1 MKAPARRP
9 RIGITT
15 KQGGPATPAGALY
28 AKAVAAAGAEV
39 VWLEPDRVAG
49 TDPEK
54 ILREVDALVLS
65 GGVDVDP
72 RHYGED
78 VIDGARVEIDARRDA
93 AELPLIRAALEADV
107 PMLGICRGTQMIN
120 VAAGGSLH
128 QDLGL
133 IGLAPGTHHQREGGR
148 AEWDVAHPLRITSE
162 SRLATLLG
170 QSETEV
176 NSFHHQ
182 AVKDAAPG
190 FAVTAR
196 GSDGTIEAIEH
207 PRKRF
212 VVAVQWH
219 PERMVERHPAQRRL
233 FEALVAAARSA
244 ATPDRTAKPA
254 RAAKSARASKP
265 ARTAKPVRA
274 RKSARRSRR

>member
-1 MKAPARRP
+1 MKASRRP
-9 RIGITT
+9 RVGITI
-15 KQGGPATPAGALY
+15 KQGGSATPAGALY
-28 AKAVAAAGAEV
+28 AKAVDAAGAEV
-39 VWLEPDRVAG
+39 VWLEPDMVAG
-49 TDPEK
+49 TDPQE
-54 ILREVDALVLS
+54 ILRDVDALVLS

-93 AELPLIRAALEADV
+93 AELPLIRAALSKDV
-107 PMLGICRGTQMIN
+107 PILGICRGTQLIN

-133 IGLAPGTHHQREGGR
+133 IGLAPGIHQQREGGR
-148 AEWDVAHPLRITSE
+148 DASDVAHPLKVDRE
-162 SRLATLLG
+162 SRLATVLG
-170 QSETEV
+170 ESETEV

-182 AVKDAAPG
+182 SVKDPAPG

-196 GSDGTIEAIEH
+196 SSDGVVEAIEH

-219 PERMVERHPAQRRL
+219 PERMVDRHPAQRRL
-233 FEALVAAARSA
+233 FEALVAAAKSA
-244 ATPDRTAKPA
+244 RTAKPA
-254 RAAKSARASKP
+254 R
-265 ARTAKPVRA
+265 
-274 RKSARRSRR
+274 RSRR

>member
-15 KQGGPATPAGALY
+15 KQGGPATRTGALY

-54 ILREVDALVLS
+54 ILCEVDALVLS

-72 RHYGED
+72 QHYGED
-78 VIDGARVEIDARRDA
+78 VIDSARVEIDARRDA
-93 AELPLIRAALEADV
+93 AELPLIRAALKADV

-148 AEWDVAHPLRITSE
+148 GVWEVAHPLRITPE
-162 SRLATLLG
+162 SRLATVLG
-170 QSETEV
+170 EAETEV

-207 PRKRF
+207 PGKRF

-233 FEALVAAARSA
+233 FEELVAAARSA
-244 ATPDRTAKPA
+244 AKPVRTAKPA
-254 RAAKSARASKP
+254 RTSKP
-265 ARTAKPVRA
+265 SRTAKPVQA

>member
-1 MKAPARRP
+1 MKPSARRP

-39 VWLEPDRVAG
+39 VWLEPDMVAG

-54 ILREVDALVLS
+54 ILRDVDALVLS

-78 VIDGARVEIDARRDA
+78 VTADARVEIDARRDA
-93 AELPLIRAALEADV
+93 AELPLIRAALAADV

-133 IGLAPGTHHQREGGR
+133 AGLAPAAHQQRESGR
-148 AEWDVAHPLRITSE
+148 GEWDVAHPLRVASE
-162 SRLATLLG
+162 SRLARMLG
-170 QSETEV
+170 ESEMEV

-182 AVKDAAPG
+182 SVKDVAPG
-190 FAVTAR
+190 FAVTGR
-196 GSDGTIEAIEH
+196 SSDGVVEAIEH
-207 PRKRF
+207 PRRRF

-219 PERMVERHPAQRRL
+219 PERMVERHPVQRRL

-244 ATPDRTAKPA
+244 AKPA
-254 RAAKSARASKP
+254 RSAKPIRAATS
-265 ARTAKPVRA
+265 ARTAKRA
-274 RKSARRSRR
+274 RTAKSGRTAQSARRSRR

>member
-1 MKAPARRP
+1 VKPPARRP
-9 RIGITT
+9 RVGITT
-15 KQGGPATPAGALY
+15 KQGGSATASGALY

-39 VWLEPDRVAG
+39 VWLEPDTVAG
-49 TDPEK
+49 TDPEE
-54 ILREVDALVLS
+54 ILRDVDALVFS

-93 AELPLIRAALEADV
+93 AELPLIRAALAADV

-148 AEWDVAHPLRITSE
+148 SEWDVAHPLRVASE
-162 SRLATLLG
+162 SRLASVL
-170 QSETEV
+170 SEPETEV

-196 GSDGTIEAIEH
+196 ASDGVVEAIED
-207 PRKRF
+207 PRRRF

-244 ATPDRTAKPA
+244 AKPARTPKPA
-254 RAAKSARASKP
+254 RAG
-265 ARTAKPVRA
+265 A
-274 RKSARRSRR
+274 RKPARRSRR